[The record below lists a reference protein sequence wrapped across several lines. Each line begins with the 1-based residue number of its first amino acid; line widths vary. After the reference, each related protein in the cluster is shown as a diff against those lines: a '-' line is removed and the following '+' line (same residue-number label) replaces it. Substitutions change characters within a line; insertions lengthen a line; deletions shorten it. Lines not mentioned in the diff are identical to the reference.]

1 VNVRVSD
8 VRNLQASTFDALLE
22 TGECF
27 IRAAPGRDAD
37 ILDANLPGE
46 YQILLG
52 EVGRD
57 LKGDLD
63 ARRQRLERPSAG
75 KKRTSRENGGEGGT
89 AKIAA
94 A

>member
-8 VRNLQASTFDALLE
+8 VRNLQPGGFDALLE

-27 IRAAPGRDAD
+27 ISAAPGRNAD

-63 ARRQRLERPSAG
+63 ARGQRIERPPAG
-75 KKRTSRENGGEGGT
+75 KNRTSRKNGGEGG
-89 AKIAA
+89 ASEIAA